1 MSGGGQSA
9 FAKHWRWWIGGS
21 VLAGVGAICGLFAVA
36 VQTTPSVIERP
47 VAVATSSA
55 DATEAIEPVDVAG
68 AAEAIPMK
76 IPESSA
82 DEVAALAAE
91 AAGSAQAAA
100 AAPGVD
106 PGPSHVFAAYSS
118 DFQEGYWMDGYG
130 QCYSAFGKSPMEMA
144 LNVEGK
150 VGKRVSGVE
159 WFDGG
164 MSVVF
169 RNGDKLAVWPTLI
182 DCKDPPRDPYA
193 RKE

>member
-1 MSGGGQSA
+1 
-9 FAKHWRWWIGGS
+9 
-21 VLAGVGAICGLFAVA
+21 
-36 VQTTPSVIERP
+36 
-47 VAVATSSA
+47 
-55 DATEAIEPVDVAG
+55 
-68 AAEAIPMK
+68 
-76 IPESSA
+76 
-82 DEVAALAAE
+82 
-91 AAGSAQAAA
+91 
-100 AAPGVD
+100 
-106 PGPSHVFAAYSS
+106 
-118 DFQEGYWMDGYG
+118 MDSYG

-193 RKE
+193 SKEQKSHASGGE